1 MTKLVSHTYHQ
12 LSIGGFMLNRYAFT
26 MLAMISAML
35 IFAQT
40 TDSQINPLPPSNSFL
55 FDSQPPLTAQVGVPY
70 IYTIHLIPDST
81 AVIRYYAD
89 RMNPPGLSVDSVSG
103 VVSWTPAVRGWFS
116 LSLGAVVRYK
126 THSLALIAVQR
137 FMVAVAGGNGIVQ
150 GKVTDTLNVGIPNV
164 VVEVLQAASPNLP
177 DGGCYA
183 YAAKT
188 DNSGNYRIAGIDPG
202 VYKFHAVSP
211 SPQYASQWYDGKTNP
226 SDANKISIA
235 DTPAVTIVSFILRG
249 GAVNLPKVTLSGSVT
264 DSAHLAVKNSGVFFV
279 RAGFALNSNI
289 SLDDFRKSFELNE
302 GRGDFRL
309 EGNSPHVYPVK
320 VDSLGNYSL
329 QIPQGS
335 YIAFAKAPGYAT
347 AFYLDQSDLLS
358 ATVIELQ
365 NDSAGINFT
374 LSKLPPV
381 VLGTIKGSVLD
392 STGHDGIP
400 SRVIASRD
408 RWLSKD
414 KFSISRSYVVDT
426 DSLGAYTFDQLL
438 PGSYFVFAVPLGN
451 YVPAFYSTDSANAK
465 WKRATRVVIDGNN
478 VTGIDIYVHNIP
490 TSLNGYANISGTV
503 HLPSGSA
510 STMAG
515 AIVYAIRN
523 NVAAGFAI
531 TDTKG
536 NYNIDGIAPGT
547 YTVTVDRLG
556 YTETASKTGTVTYN
570 ATGTPGNAIVDL
582 ALTPT
587 SVGQTSTAQPEQFTL
602 AQNYPNPFNPS
613 TTIEYSLDRSGIVT
627 LKIYNILGQE
637 VTTLVNGFQNAGS
650 YRAVFNASSLSSGIY
665 FYRLQSEKLSQTQ
678 KMILMK

>member
-1 MTKLVSHTYHQ
+1 
-12 LSIGGFMLNRYAFT
+12 MLKRYVYM

-35 IFAQT
+35 ILAQT
-40 TDSQINPLPPSNSFL
+40 TESQMKPSRIKFV
-55 FDSQPPLTAQVGVPY
+55 SQPTPFGQRGVPY
-70 IYTIHLIPDST
+70 VYTAHAISSDSS
-81 AVIRYYAD
+81 AILRYFMD
-89 RMNPPGLSVDSVSG
+89 RMNPIGLTIDSVTGVVHWTPADRGWYPISLIARSNKGDFETQRFTVSVSG
-103 VVSWTPAVRGWFS
+103 
-116 LSLGAVVRYK
+116 
-126 THSLALIAVQR
+126 
-137 FMVAVAGGNGIVQ
+137 GNGVAQ

-164 VVEVLQAASPNLP
+164 IVEVLQATSPSAP
-177 DGGCYA
+177 GGGCFA

-202 VYKFHAVSP
+202 WYKFHAVSP

-226 SDANKISIA
+226 TDANKISIA
-235 DTPAVTIVSFILRG
+235 DTPAVTIVNFILRG
-249 GAVNLPKVTLSGSVT
+249 GAINLPKVTVSGSVT

-279 RAGFALNSNI
+279 RAGFALNGRF
-289 SLDDFRKSFELNE
+289 SLDDFRKSFEMS
-302 GRGDFRL
+302 GGKGDFRL
-309 EGNSPHVYPVK
+309 EGNSLHVYPVK
-320 VDSLGNYSL
+320 VDSLGKYSL

-335 YIAFAKAPGYAT
+335 FIAFSKAPGYAT
-347 AFYLDQSDLLS
+347 TFFLDQSDLLS
-358 ATVIELQ
+358 ATVLELRK
-365 NDSAGINFT
+365 DSAGIDFT

-381 VLGTIKGSVLD
+381 ALGTIKGSVLD
-392 STGHDGIP
+392 STEHVGVP

-414 KFSISRSYVVDT
+414 KFTFSRSYVVDT

-438 PGSYFVFAVPLGN
+438 PGLYFVFAVPLGN

-465 WKRATRVVIDGNN
+465 WKRARRVAIDGNS
-478 VTGIDIYVHNIP
+478 VAGIDIYVHKIP
-490 TSLNGYANISGTV
+490 TSASGYANISGTV
-503 HLPSGSA
+503 HLSSGSA

-531 TDTKG
+531 TDIKG
-536 NYNIDGIAPGT
+536 NYSIDGIAPGT

-556 YTETASKTGTVTYN
+556 YTETASKTGTVTYS
-570 ATGTPGNAIVDL
+570 ATGTPGNAVVDL
-582 ALTPT
+582 AMTPT
-587 SVGQTSTAQPEQFTL
+587 SVGQTGTVQPGQFTL

-637 VTTLVNGFQNAGS
+637 VGTLVNGFQNVGS
-650 YRAVFNASSLSSGIY
+650 YLAVFNASGFSSGIY